1 MKSSVFAALSVQK
14 KEGCKKR
21 QPCQK
26 TWETIPVKSQNRRRR
41 GIYILPNM
49 ITLSALFCGFYA
61 IVMSLN
67 QEFKQAT
74 TAIFI
79 AMVLDN
85 IDGRVARLTR
95 TQSEFG
101 AQLDSLSDM
110 VTFGVAPAVVAYE
123 WTLKE
128 LERFGWAAAF
138 IYCACAA
145 LRLARFNTNVGTVD
159 KRFFQGMS
167 SPVAAGVVSGFIRH
181 MSDFGIPGDGYEWI
195 CAAIIIFA
203 GFTMVSSIPFYSFK
217 EINIRRSV
225 PFIFVIGLVLVV
237 VTVAFD
243 PPKVLYAAFVVY
255 AISGYFLFLWLK
267 IRRRFFKNPPLTE
280 QIGAENAEDD
290 ASDSKPM

>member
-1 MKSSVFAALSVQK
+1 MKPPQH
-14 KEGCKKR
+14 
-21 QPCQK
+21 
-26 TWETIPVKSQNRRRR
+26 RRR
-41 GIYILPNM
+41 GIYILPNI

-67 QEFKQAT
+67 KEFQQAT

-85 IDGRVARLTR
+85 LDGRVARLTH
-95 TQSEFG
+95 TQSPFG

-123 WTLKE
+123 WALKE
-128 LERFGWAAAF
+128 LDRFGWVAAF

-167 SPVAAGVVSGFIRH
+167 SPVAAGVVSGFIWH
-181 MSDFGIPGDGYEWI
+181 MSDFSIPGDGYGWI
-195 CAAIIIFA
+195 CWGIVVFA
-203 GFTMVSSIPFYSFK
+203 GFTMVSNIPFFSFK
-217 EINIRRSV
+217 EIDIRRSV
-225 PFIFVIGLVLVV
+225 PFIFVIGLVLIV

-255 AISGYFLFLWLK
+255 TISGYMLFIWRK
-267 IRRRFFKNPPLTE
+267 IRRRSVKNTSATDP
-280 QIGAENAEDD
+280 AEPEMEGDD
-290 ASDSKPM
+290 ASDSKTM

>member
-1 MKSSVFAALSVQK
+1 MKSQK
-14 KEGCKKR
+14 
-21 QPCQK
+21 
-26 TWETIPVKSQNRRRR
+26 RRRR
-41 GIYILPNM
+41 GIYILPNI

-61 IVMSLN
+61 IVMSLD

-85 IDGRVARLTR
+85 MDGRIARLTR

-123 WTLKE
+123 WALKE
-128 LERFGWAAAF
+128 LDRFGWAAAF

-145 LRLARFNTNVGTVD
+145 LRLARFNTNIGTVD

-167 SPVAAGVVSGFIRH
+167 SPVAAGVVSGFIWH
-181 MSDFGIPGDGYEWI
+181 MSDFGIPGDGYGWI
-195 CAAIIIFA
+195 CFAIIIFA
-203 GFTMVSSIPFYSFK
+203 GITMVSNIPFYSFK

-225 PFIFVIGLVLVV
+225 PFIFVIGLVLAV

-255 AISGYFLFLWLK
+255 AASGYMLFAWLK
-267 IRRRFFKNPPLTE
+267 IRRLSLKTPPEAVLPETE
-280 QIGAENAEDD
+280 NGGDD